1 MEVVCGFFVD
11 VRVATSEGPCATI
24 TRVRSPGNS
33 TRWTGPETLPQSAH
47 HDSQRGQS
55 FLAAAPDDRA
65 LQGCEVVEAMP
76 ASAYVTQGW
85 ADYGNYLLENSP
97 AMDHVV
103 NQHPLWWG
111 HLSSIRWGRK

>member
-1 MEVVCGFFVD
+1 MEVVCGSSLMCVSRRRKGLARRS
-11 VRVATSEGPCATI
+11 RV
-24 TRVRSPGNS
+24 
-33 TRWTGPETLPQSAH
+33 SAH
-47 HDSQRGQS
+47 LGIRRAG
-55 FLAAAPDDRA
+55 LDRKPCHSRRITTLSGA
-65 LQGCEVVEAMP
+65 IFSRCGSGRPGPQGCEVVEAMP

>member
-1 MEVVCGFFVD
+1 M
-11 VRVATSEGPCATI
+11 
-24 TRVRSPGNS
+24 
-33 TRWTGPETLPQSAH
+33 LQ
-47 HDSQRGQS
+47 
-55 FLAAAPDDRA
+55 LAELIADAVNH
-65 LQGCEVVEAMP
+65 GCEVVEAMP

-111 HLSSIRWGRK
+111 PPFQYSLGSKVKTVRASCVRVSGLAPVVVV